1 MSKSFNSLKVSK
13 ITTETADTVSVSFEI
28 PADLK
33 EAYQYKQ
40 GQYLTLKFNINGK
53 EERRAY
59 SMSSSPL
66 ESDLTV
72 TVKRVKGGLV
82 SNYMHDNLSVGS
94 EVEVMQPDGRF
105 YSKLDPEHRKS
116 YYMFG
121 AGSGITPLMS
131 IAQTIL
137 EKEPQSSVALLY
149 GNRNEESIIFN
160 EKIKELNSKYSGQF
174 NCTHI
179 LSQPKK
185 EKKGGL
191 GGIFAKAKP
200 SWQGMIGRIGPSEVS
215 KFLKENTSIYKDSE
229 YFICGPGNM
238 IDTVE
243 KSLLTKGIDKKS
255 IHAER
260 FVVASKA
267 GAPTG
272 SAATATGDG
281 SQVTYTLNGEKS
293 TINVPKGKTILQ
305 EMIDQKLEPPY
316 SCTSGACSTCMAK
329 MTKGEVEMEV
339 CYALDDDEVKDGYI
353 LCCQAQAKTAEVE
366 LNFDV

>member
-1 MSKSFNSLKVSK
+1 MSKSFNLLKVSK
-13 ITTETADTVSVSFEI
+13 VNQETKDTVSISFEI
-28 PADLK
+28 PSQLEKD
-33 EAYQYKQ
+33 YSYTQ
-40 GQYLTLKFNINGK
+40 GQYLTLKFNIDGK

-66 ESDLTV
+66 EDEMTV
-72 TVKRVKGGLV
+72 TVKRVEGGVV
-82 SNYMHDNLSVGS
+82 SNYIHDKINVGS

-105 YSKLDPEHRKS
+105 YSKLDPSNRKS

-131 IAQTIL
+131 IAATIL

-149 GNRNEESIIFN
+149 GNRNEESIIFR
-160 EKIKELNSKYSGQF
+160 EKLNALSKKYEGQF
-174 NCTHI
+174 KCEHM
-179 LSQPKK
+179 LSQPKM

-200 SWQGMIGRIGPSEVS
+200 SWQGLIGRIGPSEIS
-215 KFLKENTSIYKDSE
+215 KFLKENTSIYKDAE

-243 KSLLTKGIDKKS
+243 KSLLTKNIDKS
-255 IHAER
+255 NIHTER
-260 FVVASKA
+260 FVTAKSDSAATNTV
-267 GAPTG
+267 APTG
-272 SAATATGDG
+272 GD
-281 SQVTYTLNGEKS
+281 SKVTFTFNGETKS
-293 TINVPKGKTILQ
+293 LTVPAGKNILQ

-339 CYALDDDEVKDGYI
+339 CYALDDDEIKNGYI
-353 LCCQAQAKTAEVE
+353 LCCQSKAKTAEVV
-366 LNFDV
+366 LNFDE

>member
-13 ITTETADTVSVSFEI
+13 IKQETGDTVSISFEI
-28 PADLK
+28 PNNLQED
-33 EAYQYKQ
+33 YQYTQ
-40 GQYLTLKFNINGK
+40 GQYLTLKFEINGK

-59 SMSSSPL
+59 SMSSSPI
-66 ESDLTV
+66 EDHLTV

-82 SNYMHDNLSVGS
+82 SNHIHDQLKVGS

-105 YSKLDPEHRKS
+105 YSKLDPAHRKA

-131 IAQTIL
+131 IAATIL

-149 GNRNEESIIFN
+149 GNRNEDSIIFN
-160 EKIKELNSKYSGQF
+160 EKLSEFSSRYAGQF
-174 NCTHI
+174 TCEHI
-179 LSQPKK
+179 LSQPKV

-191 GGIFAKAKP
+191 GGMFSKAKP
-200 SWQGMIGRIGPSEVS
+200 TWKGMIGRIGPSEIS
-215 KFLKENTSIYKDSE
+215 KFLNNNKSIYKEAE

-238 IDTVE
+238 IDVVE
-243 KSLLTKGIDKKS
+243 KSLLTKSIEKAH

-260 FVVASKA
+260 FVSAKKDGGAIAVAAGGNESK
-267 GAPTG
+267 
-272 SAATATGDG
+272 
-281 SQVTYTLNGEKS
+281 VTYTLNGEEHS
-293 TINVPKGKTILQ
+293 LMVPKGKTILQ

-339 CYALDDDEVKDGYI
+339 CYALDDEEVKDGYI
-353 LCCQAQAKTAEVE
+353 LCCQSQAMTAEVV